1 MFEVTK
7 RYRASKHGDMG
18 AKKDKEEKIGTWV
31 SHTTSSG
38 WAPYF
43 VWQERLKGSWLK
55 FTGESIEN

>member
-18 AKKDKEEKIGTWV
+18 AKKDKEERVFTWV
-31 SHTTSSG
+31 SHTTTSG

-43 VWQERLKGSWLK
+43 VWQERLKGPWFK
-55 FTGESIEN
+55 VAGE